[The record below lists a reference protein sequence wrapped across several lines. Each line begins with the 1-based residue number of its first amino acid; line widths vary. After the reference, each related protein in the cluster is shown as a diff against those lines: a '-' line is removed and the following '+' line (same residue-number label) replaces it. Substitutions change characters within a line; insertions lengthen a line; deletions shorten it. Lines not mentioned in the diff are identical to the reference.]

1 MLTIDTVPDIPED
14 LVRCVSFHGHICPGL
29 VYGYLVAKEAMKL
42 MNLGRATDEEIVA
55 ICENDSCAV
64 DAFQVLLGTTAGK
77 GNLIIRDFGKNA
89 YTILSRSGQKAY
101 RFARKDRYE
110 YQGKAKGV
118 FDRMEAAI
126 AAGMASEDDRRDM
139 KRLKVE
145 DLLMRSLEGVFTI
158 TEVPFDEPHYA
169 PLVRSE
175 PCVICGDMTMA
186 TKMVKLTG
194 GRQACIPCSQK
205 G

>member
-1 MLTIDTVPDIPED
+1 
-14 LVRCVSFHGHICPGL
+14 
-29 VYGYLVAKEAMKL
+29 
-42 MNLGRATDEEIVA
+42 
-55 ICENDSCAV
+55 
-64 DAFQVLLGTTAGK
+64 LLGTTVGK
-77 GNLIIRDFGKNA
+77 GNLIVRDFGKNA

-110 YQGKAKGV
+110 YQGEAKGA
-118 FDRMEAAI
+118 FDRLEAAI
-126 AAGMASEDDRRDM
+126 AAGMASEDDRRHM

-145 DLLMRSLEGVFTI
+145 DLLKRPFEGVFAT

-169 PLVRSE
+169 RLERSE
-175 PCVICGDMTMA
+175 PCAVCGDMTMA

-194 GRQACIPCSQK
+194 GRRACIPCSQK